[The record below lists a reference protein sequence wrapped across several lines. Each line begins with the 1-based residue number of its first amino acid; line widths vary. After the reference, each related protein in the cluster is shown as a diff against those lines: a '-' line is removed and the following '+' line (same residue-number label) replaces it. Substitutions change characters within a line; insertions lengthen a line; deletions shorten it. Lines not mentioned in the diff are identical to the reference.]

1 MDVTLDPDTAHP
13 DLILS
18 DDGKQV
24 RCGDIRQKLPDKPE
38 RFNNY
43 VIVLGK
49 EGFSSGRF
57 YFEVQVKGKTKWDL
71 GVARESINRK
81 GKIRASP
88 SDGCWSVILR
98 NGDEYEACA
107 GPSVSLSLRVKPQ
120 RVGVFVDY
128 EEGLVSFYDVESS
141 SHIYSF
147 TAQSF
152 TEKLY
157 PYFSPCTNDGGKNSS
172 PLIITPVNYNK

>member
-1 MDVTLDPDTAHP
+1 MTLDPDTAQP

-24 RCGDIRQKLPDKPE
+24 RCGDIRQKLPDTPE
-38 RFNNY
+38 RFDTGHC
-43 VIVLGK
+43 VLGK

-57 YFEVQVKGKTKWDL
+57 YFEVQVKGKTKWTL

-81 GKIRASP
+81 GDITLTP
-88 SDGCWSVILR
+88 SDGYWTVWLR
-98 NGDEYEACA
+98 NGDEYKACDDD
-107 GPSVSLSLRVKPQ
+107 PSVSLSLRVNPQ

-152 TEKLY
+152 TKKLY
-157 PYFSPCTNDGGKNSS
+157 PYFNPCLNDGGKNSS